1 MSTLVASPAINDYAL
16 DQARADRLRQDTA
29 GKGKQDAKK
38 TAQDFEAF
46 FLTQVFEFMSKD
58 LKTDGP
64 TGGGSAEGTWRSFLN
79 DQYGREM
86 SKSRG
91 VGIADM
97 VYGQMLKLQEARS

>member
-1 MSTLVASPAINDYAL
+1 MSALVDSPAINSYAI

-29 GKGKQDAKK
+29 GKSKQEAKK

-46 FLTQVFEFMSKD
+46 FLTQVFEFMSKGV
-58 LKTDGP
+58 KTDGP

-86 SKSRG
+86 AKGRG

-97 VYGQMLKLQEARS
+97 VYGQMVKLQEAKS